1 MIRLPSDPFSGLMR
15 LRFAL
20 LVGFLAAPQLPVE
33 AQAPEELRVQTPSGP
48 LSPGIPLE
56 THQGLVMVVSGELD
70 RLGWDVEEEGGGVK
84 AVWRGGEP
92 EVKLRPGTPFLHWG
106 GEIVQLA
113 EAPIAT
119 SNQVFIPLQF
129 IIDILPWK
137 LPESFDYD
145 PNTRTLELL
154 AQESQRGAPATSR
167 RIVVIDPGHGGR
179 DPGARGR
186 AGTKEK
192 DLALSYG
199 LTLARILE
207 REPGLEVYLTR
218 DQDVLIP
225 LWRRGEQATE
235 WMGED
240 HGIFV
245 SIHANALPTSRA
257 TRGFETYFLSEART
271 EDARRT
277 AALENAVQD
286 LEDGEDQAPNR
297 DHLSS
302 ILSELRNL
310 DHQRWSALL
319 AELVQGEMSRVHPGP
334 NRGVKQGPFA
344 VITNA
349 LMPAVLVEVGFV
361 TNLDEERLMAE
372 AGFQEEVA
380 EAVASAIREFFTR
393 YPPGGIR

>member
-1 MIRLPSDPFSGLMR
+1 MIRLDSKSPF
-15 LRFAL
+15 
-20 LVGFLAAPQLPVE
+20 GFLRLTVPLLLGVFAAPQLSVE

-56 THQGLVMVVSGELD
+56 THQGLVMVAFGELD
-70 RLGWDVEEEGGGVK
+70 RLGWDVEEAGGGVR
-84 AVWRGGEP
+84 AVWKGGEP
-92 EVKLRPGTPFLHWG
+92 EVNLQPGTPFLAWG

-119 SNQVFIPLQF
+119 SSQIYIPLQF

-145 PNTRTLELL
+145 PNTRTLEIL
-154 AQESQRGAPATSR
+154 AQESQRGAPGTPR

-199 LTLARILE
+199 LALARILE
-207 REPGLEVYLTR
+207 KEPGLEVYLTR
-218 DQDVLIP
+218 DEDVLIP

-235 WMGED
+235 WRGED
-240 HGIFV
+240 HGVFI

-257 TRGFETYFLSEART
+257 TRGFETYFLSQART
-271 EDARRT
+271 EHEKRV
-277 AALENAVQD
+277 AALENAVQE
-286 LEDGEDQAPNR
+286 LEDGEDQPESNG
-297 DHLSS
+297 DLSF

-310 DHQRWSALL
+310 DHQHWSALL

-349 LMPAVLVEVGFV
+349 LMPAVLLEVGFV
-361 TNLDEERLMAE
+361 TNPEEERLLAE
-372 AGFQEEVA
+372 ASFQQEVA
-380 EAVASAIREFFTR
+380 EAVARAIREFFTR
-393 YPPGGIR
+393 YPPGGVR